1 MVKKEIMKLS
11 YNKMTKLFFLIIVFT
26 FTFFSK
32 SRAISS
38 ADSANVAPF
47 GKIYVYKQ
55 TDTPRNVVILISGDG
70 GWKSGVIDFAETFS
84 KMNNLVIGIDILRYY
99 KDLRQRT
106 GDCYNVSADFVQL
119 ATVIEKRYNF
129 TDYVPAVIMGYSSGA
144 TLVYG
149 ILAQSRPGTFIG
161 GISLGF
167 CPDIELP
174 KMLCQINGLSEK
186 VDIEGKRYFLLS
198 DAKLGNPWIVL
209 NGKLDKVCNYNEIV
223 DFVNKTTDAELI
235 TLPNTGHG
243 FSKWN
248 DFMPEWK
255 DAFIRLI
262 EKYNK
267 DQPATVNTDYVKNLP
282 IVITNTKLQNKDAPI
297 ALLISGDGGWYG
309 FEQSIADKLAI
320 QGIPTIGLD
329 SKKYFWNRR
338 TPEGTA
344 SDMIKALNFYSKEWG
359 RERFLLIG
367 YSLGAEIIPF
377 ITSRLPEEMKT
388 KVTLTVLLSPET
400 NTDFEIHVSNMLGI
414 GNRQNTFQVMDEIVK
429 SQVVPT
435 LIIIGE
441 GEKTQVPELLAGT
454 AVKIQKIPG
463 NHHYMNNTTLIVQTM
478 KDNKAF

>member
-1 MVKKEIMKLS
+1 MR
-11 YNKMTKLFFLIIVFT
+11 KLFFFIIIFT

-38 ADSANVAPF
+38 ADSANIASF
-47 GKIYVYKQ
+47 GKVYVYKQ

-70 GWKSGVIDFAETFS
+70 GWKFGVVDFAQAFS
-84 KMNNLVIGIDILRYY
+84 KLNNLVIGVDILRYY
-99 KDLRQRT
+99 KDLKQRT

-129 TDYVPAVIMGYSSGA
+129 TDYIPAVIMGYSSGA

-149 ILAQSRPGTFIG
+149 ILAQSRPGTFKG

-186 VDIEGKRYFLLS
+186 IELVGKKYFLLP

-209 NGKLDKVCNYNEIV
+209 HGKLDKVCNYNEVV

-255 DAFIRLI
+255 DAFNRLI

-267 DQPATVNTDYVKNLP
+267 DQPVNISTDYVKSLP
-282 IVITNTKLQNKDAPI
+282 IVITDAKVQNKDAPV
-297 ALLISGDGGWYG
+297 ALLISGDGGWYS
-309 FEQSIADKLAI
+309 FEQSIADKLANH
-320 QGIPTIGLD
+320 GIPTIGLD
-329 SKKYFWNRR
+329 SKKYFWKRR
-338 TPEGTA
+338 TPEETA

-367 YSLGAEIIPF
+367 YSLGAEIVPF
-377 ITSRLPEEMKT
+377 ITSRLPLEMRT
-388 KVTLTVLLSPET
+388 KVALTVLLSPET
-400 NTDFEIHVSNMLGI
+400 NTDFEIHLTNMLGI
-414 GNRQNTFQVMDEIVK
+414 GNRKNTFQVMDEIVK
-429 SQVVPT
+429 TQVVPT

-441 GEKTQVPELLAGT
+441 EEKTQVPELLAGT
-454 AVKIQKIPG
+454 AVKIKKIPG
-463 NHHYMNNTTLIVQTM
+463 NHHYKNNATLIVQTM